1 MSMRRLLGVAGSIV
15 LIAGCSGGGSDRA
28 RRVGT
33 PACLSPGPEA
43 SPLAHVP
50 TASTSA
56 PGQPYSVVSTR
67 NGKWSFA
74 SLPRAIA
81 VINTDSFTP
90 SLVRVIPLP
99 APVAGSQHGLAL
111 TPGGR
116 YLLASAASGAV
127 VIDAR
132 RAERGLS
139 GAVLGRLVST
149 VPGVERDAG
158 AAAVVTSWNGRYA
171 FVARERAG
179 SVAVFNLRAALA
191 SHLHS
196 SGYVGPIPVGLGPV
210 AVALSP
216 SGTRLYVAS
225 LATALKAGASASS
238 GTLSVIDEHLAEQRP
253 WRSVLQTVSAG
264 CEPVGLVTASQGR
277 FVWVT
282 TLADHAVLGFS
293 SAQLERDRA
302 RALVAVVRVED
313 TPIGLLPFA
322 GGSRL
327 LVADSGSSRGS
338 AGGPGLTVIDTT
350 RALAGR
356 PAVLGSIPTGLDP
369 RQLALVP
376 RRATALV
383 TNYGSEQIEAVDLA
397 AIP

>member
-1 MSMRRLLGVAGSIV
+1 MSLRARLGVAGSVV

-28 RRVGT
+28 HRVGT
-33 PACLSPGPEA
+33 PTCLSRGPAA
-43 SPLAHVP
+43 SPLAGVP
-50 TASTSA
+50 TASTSV
-56 PGQPYSVVSTR
+56 PGQTYSVVSTR
-67 NGKWSFA
+67 SGKWSFA
-74 SLPRAIA
+74 SLPGAIA
-81 VINTDSFTP
+81 VINDDAFPP

-99 APVAGSQHGLAL
+99 ASVAGGQHGLAL

-132 RAERGLS
+132 RAELGLA
-139 GAVLGRLVST
+139 GAVLGRLVSP
-149 VPGVERDAG
+149 VPAVESDAG
-158 AAAVVTSWNGRYA
+158 ASAVVTSWNGRYA

-225 LATALKAGASASS
+225 LAAALKPGAPASS
-238 GTLSVIDEHLAEQRP
+238 GTLSVIDEPLAERRP
-253 WRSVLQTVSAG
+253 WKSVLRTVSAG
-264 CEPVGLVTASQGR
+264 CEPVGLVTASKGR

-282 TLADHAVLGFS
+282 TLADHAVLGFA
-293 SAQLERDRA
+293 SAQLERDPV
-302 RALVAVVRVED
+302 RALVAVVRVGD
-313 TPIGLLPFA
+313 TPIGLLAFA
-322 GGSRL
+322 GGRRL
-327 LVADSGSSRGS
+327 LVADSGRSRGR
-338 AGGPGLTVIDTT
+338 AGAPGLTVIDTT

-383 TNYGSEQIEAVDLA
+383 TNYGSEQVEAVDLA

>member
-1 MSMRRLLGVAGSIV
+1 MSV
-15 LIAGCSGGGSDRA
+15 
-28 RRVGT
+28 
-33 PACLSPGPEA
+33 
-43 SPLAHVP
+43 
-50 TASTSA
+50 

-81 VINTDSFTP
+81 VINDNFPP

-99 APVAGSQHGLAL
+99 AAVAGGQHGLAL

-132 RAERGLS
+132 RAERGLA

-149 VPGVERDAG
+149 VPAAESDAG
-158 AAAVVTSWNGRYA
+158 ASAVVTSRNGRYA

-225 LATALKAGASASS
+225 LAAALKPGAAASS
-238 GTLSVIDEHLAEQRP
+238 GTLSVIDEPLAERRP
-253 WRSVLQTVSAG
+253 WRSVLQTVPAG
-264 CEPVGLVTASQGR
+264 CEPVGLVTASKGR

-282 TLADHAVLGFS
+282 TLADHAVLGFA
-293 SAQLERDRA
+293 SAQLERDTA
-302 RALVAVVRVED
+302 HALVAVVRVGD
-313 TPIGLLPFA
+313 SPIGLLAFA

-327 LVADSGSSRGS
+327 LVADSGRSRGR
-338 AGGPGLTVIDTT
+338 AGAPGLTVIDTT

-383 TNYGSEQIEAVDLA
+383 TNYGSEQLEAVDLA